1 MHPREA
7 EHIARQAVP
16 GTGVPHL
23 SLLGSGLFNDTYRV
37 DRDGRAFSMRLAVE
51 NPRGSNQDRV
61 WELKVL
67 QVAAQQGLAPAL
79 VRGDAERGFVVQE
92 WVEGQPWAAPAVRRM
107 PNIARL
113 AALLR
118 RVHELSVPEPARIMS
133 PRAWVLH
140 YGAILAAAGLSGAPA
155 LAAMAAARLS
165 NLEALPQAAGVVC
178 HSDVHLLNVLECPL
192 QANRARTL
200 LLLDWEYAHVSEPFW
215 DLAGWSANNDFSDR
229 LLRKLLA
236 AYLGRPP
243 HEHEWAR
250 CKLLVWLYDYVCLL
264 WSKLYLNARRSS
276 AAADIERRVG
286 VLNTRL
292 AARSAARI

>member
-1 MHPREA
+1 MYPREA
-7 EHIARQAVP
+7 ECIARQAVP
-16 GTGVPHL
+16 GSGVPHL
-23 SLLGSGLFNDTYRV
+23 RLLGSGLLNDTYRV
-37 DRDGRAFSMRLAVE
+37 DRDGHTFSMRLAVE
-51 NPRGSNQDRV
+51 GSHGSSQDRV

-92 WVEGQPWAAPAVRRM
+92 WVEGQSWAAAAVRQT
-107 PNIARL
+107 PNIARM
-113 AALLR
+113 AALLK
-118 RVHELSVPEPARIMS
+118 RVHELPVPEPARMMPPS
-133 PRAWVLH
+133 AWVLH
-140 YGAILAAAGLSGAPA
+140 YGAKLAAASVSGAPILAAA
-155 LAAMAAARLS
+155 AAARLA

-178 HSDVHLLNVLECPL
+178 HSDVHLLNVLECPP
-192 QANRARTL
+192 RADRADTL
-200 LLLDWEYAHVSEPFW
+200 KLLDWEYAHVSEAFW

-243 HEHEWAR
+243 DEHEWTR

-264 WSKLYLNARRSS
+264 WSKLYLNTRRGGP
-276 AAADIERRVG
+276 AGDIERRVG

-292 AARSAARI
+292 AAGSATRI